1 MKIRIGT
8 ILGIDGDSD
17 PGPFGEAVTA
27 MEDLGFDSLWLAELT
42 SRPTPDP
49 IVGLTW
55 AAARTRRLKI
65 GPGVLVLPGRN
76 PAVVA
81 KQLASLDRL
90 SGGRLLVAFG
100 LGLPDPKERSAF
112 PIPAGQTRGQAFD
125 AAFDLV
131 RRYLSG
137 EAVDG
142 VRVRPEPVQQPLELW
157 VGGSAPAA
165 LVRAGRKAD
174 GWLPSL
180 ITPDEAAEGRA
191 VIEAE
196 AERVGRRID
205 PEHFGVSLTY
215 RNAGRS
221 NGKDGIPEVLL
232 ASIARR
238 RPGVDPDLLI
248 PKGLEGAVRRIEEY
262 VAAGF
267 SKFVVRP
274 ASRPGLSPTANLQE
288 MAEALLPL
296 QS

>member
-17 PGPFGEAVTA
+17 PGPFGEAVMA
-27 MEDLGFDSLWLAELT
+27 MEELGFDSLWLAELT
-42 SRPTPDP
+42 SRATPDP

-55 AAARTRRLKI
+55 AAARTTRLKI

-81 KQLASLDRL
+81 KQLASLDQL
-90 SGGRLLVAFG
+90 SAGRLLVAFG
-100 LGLPDPKERSAF
+100 LGLPDARERAAF
-112 PIPAGQTRGQAFD
+112 PIPAGQTRGEAFD
-125 AAFDLV
+125 AALVLV
-131 RRYLSG
+131 RRYLGG
-137 EAVDG
+137 EVVDG
-142 VRVRPEPVQQPLELW
+142 VRVRPDPVQQPLELW
-157 VGGSAPAA
+157 VGGNAPGA
-165 LVRAGRKAD
+165 LVRAGRLAD

-180 ITPDEAAEGRA
+180 VTPDEAAEGRA
-191 VIEAE
+191 VIERE
-196 AERVGRRID
+196 AAAVGRRID

-215 RNAGRS
+215 LDAGVA

-238 RPGVDPDLLI
+238 RPGLDPSELV
-248 PKGLEGAVRRIEEY
+248 PKGLDGAVRRIGEF

-274 ASRPGLSPTANLQE
+274 AGRPGQSPTVTLQA

-296 QS
+296 QN

>member
-8 ILGIDGDSD
+8 ILGTDGGTDPGAFGDSVATM
-17 PGPFGEAVTA
+17 EA
-27 MEDLGFDSLWLAELT
+27 LGFDSLWLAELT

-49 IVGLTW
+49 IVGLTF
-55 AAARTRRLKI
+55 AAARTTRLKL
-65 GPGVLVLPGRN
+65 GTGVLVLPGRN

-90 SGGRLLVAFG
+90 SEGRLLVAFG
-100 LGLPDPKERSAF
+100 LGLPDPSERAAF
-112 PIPAGQTRGQAFD
+112 PIANGSRGDAFD

-131 RRYLSG
+131 RRYLDG
-137 EAVDG
+137 QEVDG
-142 VRVRPEPVQQPLELW
+142 VAVRPSPLQQPLDLW
-157 VGGSAPAA
+157 VGGTAPAA

-180 ITPDEAAEGRA
+180 VTPEEAAEGRR

-196 AERVGRRID
+196 AARAGRRID
-205 PEHFGVSLTY
+205 PEHYGVSLSYT
-215 RNAGRS
+215 
-221 NGKDGIPEVLL
+221 DGGGDIPPVLL

-238 RPGVDPDLLI
+238 RPGIDPEVLI
-248 PKGLEGAVRRIEEY
+248 PKGLDGARRRLEEFIE
-262 VAAGF
+262 VGF

-274 ASRPGLSPTANLQE
+274 GGPPSSWPAALEA